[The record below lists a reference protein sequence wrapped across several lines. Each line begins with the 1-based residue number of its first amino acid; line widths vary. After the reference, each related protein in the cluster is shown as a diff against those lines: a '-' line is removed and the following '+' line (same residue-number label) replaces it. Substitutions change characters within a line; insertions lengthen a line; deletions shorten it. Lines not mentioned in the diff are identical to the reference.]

1 MNWTTYTVISS
12 SLIKRCSKALGLVL
26 VSALLAFS
34 AAHTAVAEAPTSTT
48 TTKAAWVDDDLQQS
62 LTKEI
67 VDVMQTQHFRKMRLD
82 DSLSS
87 MLLDNYLKALDPNRM
102 IFLQSDINEFN
113 TKYRVAMDNDL
124 QSGKLVSAEAI
135 YQRYYD
141 RFSSRLQWA
150 TQQIEPLVKSE
161 TFTGEDTIEVDRKK
175 SPWPADKTAADA
187 LWLEYLKNDIL
198 NLRLANKPT
207 ENIGA
212 TLLRRYKSQ
221 LDRLGRQTAMEN
233 YEIFI
238 NAYTEL
244 YDPHTNYLSPKST
257 ENFDISMALSLEGI
271 GAVLEK
277 EDENTK
283 VTRLVTGGP
292 ADKEGELKTGDQI
305 TGIAQGQ
312 TGEEWEDV
320 IGWPLDEVVDLIR
333 GKANT
338 WVRLQVK
345 RNGQVVAKPITI
357 RREKVKLEDQAASQK
372 VVDIPDALSGKS
384 LKIGIITIPAFYL
397 DFDALRRG
405 DADAKSTTR
414 DVAKILNE
422 FSAKNIDGIV
432 IDLRNNGGGSL
443 LEATQLTDL
452 FIDQGPVVQILSA
465 DNHVDRR
472 NRAVGAVNYDGP
484 LVVLVNHLSASASE
498 IFAGAIQD
506 YQRGLIV
513 GDQTFGKGTVQ
524 TMIPMKEGKLKITE
538 AKFYRV
544 SGDSTQHR
552 GVVPDINFPALL
564 PYSEIGESA
573 LEHALP
579 WDKIQPAPHY
589 RFADIPAYVPKIQ
602 ADHDKRMK
610 NNVEFTSLLERRD
623 WVEAL
628 RNRKVL
634 PLNFAKREQ
643 LKEADDKKLIEFTN
657 AVRAKKGEPP
667 LKTIVEVDDDAQERR
682 DAKNPQDDFLLME
695 SANILGDWIDL
706 QKDNA
711 QLNASLGV
719 THY

>member
-1 MNWTTYTVISS
+1 MNWTNHAAVSS
-12 SLIKRCSKALGLVL
+12 GVIKRCSKALGLLCLASVL
-26 VSALLAFS
+26 LSFS
-34 AAHTAVAEAPTSTT
+34 AVASVAETPASTAV
-48 TTKAAWVDDDLQQS
+48 TKTAWVDDDLQQS

-67 VDVMQTQHFRKMRLD
+67 VDVMQTQHFRKMQLD

-113 TKYRVAMDNDL
+113 ANYRAALDDDL
-124 QSGKLVSAEAI
+124 KSGQLVSAEAI
-135 YQRYYD
+135 HQRYYD

-150 TQQIEPLVKSE
+150 TQHIELLVKTE
-161 TFTGEDTIEVDRKK
+161 TFTGEDIIEVDRKT
-175 SPWPADKTAADA
+175 SPWPADKAAADA
-187 LWLEYLKNDIL
+187 LWFEYLKNDIL
-198 NLRLANKPT
+198 NLRLADKPT

-221 LDRLGRQTAMEN
+221 LERLGRQTAMEN
-233 YEIFI
+233 YELFI

-283 VTRLVTGGP
+283 ITRLVTGGP

-305 TGIAQGQ
+305 IGIAQGK

-345 RNGQVVAKPITI
+345 RNGQLVAKPIAI

-372 VVDIPDALSGKS
+372 VIEIPDTSSGKP

-405 DADAKSTTR
+405 DSDAKSTTR
-414 DVAKILNE
+414 DVAKILNTLV
-422 FSAKNIDGIV
+422 AQNIDGIV

-465 DNHVDRR
+465 GNHVDRR
-472 NRAVGAVNYDGP
+472 NRAVGTVNYNGP
-484 LVVLVNHLSASASE
+484 LVVLVNRLSASASE

-552 GVVPDINFPALL
+552 GVVPDITFPALL

-579 WDKIQPAPHY
+579 WDKIQSAPHY
-589 RFADIPAYVPKIQ
+589 RFADIPAYVPQIQ
-602 ADHDKRMK
+602 ADHERRMK
-610 NNVEFTSLLERRD
+610 GNVEFNTLLERRD
-623 WVEAL
+623 WIEAL
-628 RNRKVL
+628 RNRKTL
-634 PLNFAKREQ
+634 PLNFTKREQ
-643 LKEADDKKLIEFTN
+643 LKEEDDKKLIDLTN
-657 AVRAKKGEPP
+657 AVRLKKGELP
-667 LKTIVEVDDDAQERR
+667 LKNIAEVDDDVQKRR
-682 DAKNPQDDFLLME
+682 DAKNPKDDFLLME

-706 QKDNA
+706 QKNNA
-711 QLNASLGV
+711 QLSASLGAAR
-719 THY
+719 